1 MVISSKYFSI
11 NVLYKYLIY
20 SLMLAFIAYNI
31 MSLIRTN
38 SMLDDEIIMIKKCT
52 CIKIT
57 KTIS

>member
-11 NVLYKYLIY
+11 NVLYKYLVY
-20 SLMLAFIAYNI
+20 SLMLAFIAYNV

-38 SMLDDEIIMIKKCT
+38 SMLDDEIIMIKKCA
-52 CIKIT
+52 CIKIA